1 MPMYDKILPIWEDDP
16 VLNKRLPE
24 FEQFEITSDTVFMLD
39 WDRAF
44 VQESWSLPDIIRYHV
59 FYGGITHVTSSI
71 TQLSG
76 YSPQE
81 MTGRPI
87 ADLFHK
93 EDMIYFRQRPE
104 SILMEADEG
113 MFCCR
118 LRHRNGNDVWTET
131 LLKIIRDRQ
140 GRPVG
145 LQGTIRDISKRKKD
159 QDALISAKRQLE
171 MFIDRHSDAIITFD
185 AALRVIRCNRAFELI
200 YGWSKQEW
208 LYKKAYELGLIPES
222 SKDEFNQQ
230 VQRVCAGLSVNGKEM
245 IHQTKTGELITVICG
260 MMPIHNVNGEFQGF
274 YFTARDI
281 TEQKKT
287 ESFLIR
293 NEKLAVA
300 GQLAAGVAHEI
311 RNPLTAL
318 KGFVQLL
325 MQQGANPT
333 YLEVMENE
341 LSRIEMIVGEL
352 LMLAKPQVF
361 QKKRYDLMKL
371 IRQVVTL
378 LEVQAQLHNIE
389 MNFIHKDAPI
399 YLECEETQLKQVL
412 VNVIKNAF
420 EAMPEGGR
428 LDIDVQVSTSNAR
441 ITVRDNGI
449 GLSKEQL
456 ERVGEPFFTTK
467 ELGTGLGLMMC
478 KRIMEQH
485 EGRLEMESELGKGT
499 SVHLYLP
506 ILPQDQQT

>member
-1 MPMYDKILPIWEDDP
+1 MLKRKMPIY
-16 VLNKRLPE
+16 
-24 FEQFEITSDTVFMLD
+24 EQFEITNDSVFMIE
-39 WDRAF
+39 WDRSF
-44 VQESWSLPDIIRYHV
+44 VQETWSLSDIIRFHI
-59 FYGGITHVTSSI
+59 FYGSITHVTSTI

-81 MTGRPI
+81 LIGRPL

-93 EDMIYFRQRPE
+93 EDMLYFRQSPE
-104 SILMEADEG
+104 SIIMEKDEG
-113 MFCCR
+113 MFCCK

-131 LLKIIRDRQ
+131 LLKVVRDRYH
-140 GRPVG
+140 RPVG
-145 LQGTIRDISKRKKD
+145 LQGTIRDISKRKQD

-171 MFIDRHSDAIITFD
+171 MFIDKHADAIITFD
-185 AALRVIRCNRAFELI
+185 ASLRVVKCNRAFELI
-200 YGWSKQEW
+200 YEWSEDDW
-208 LYKKAYELGLIPES
+208 LYKKADELSLIPET
-222 SKDEFNQQ
+222 SKEEFFRKIQQ
-230 VQRVCAGLSVNGKEM
+230 VCAGLSVNGQEM
-245 IHQTKTGELITVICG
+245 QHQTKTGKIITVIYD
-260 MMPIHNVNGEFQGF
+260 MMPIHDLNGDFQGF

-287 ESFLIR
+287 ELFLIR

-325 MQQGANPT
+325 MRQGGNKT

-352 LMLAKPQVF
+352 LVLAKPQVF

-371 IRQVVTL
+371 IGQVVTL
-378 LEVQAQLHNIE
+378 LEVQAQLNNIE
-389 MNFIHKDAPI
+389 MHLTHDQTPI
-399 YLECEETQLKQVL
+399 FLECAETQLKQVL
-412 VNVIKNAF
+412 VNLIKNAF
-420 EAMPEGGR
+420 EAMPNGGK
-428 LDIDVQVSTSNAR
+428 LDIEVQADDEKVR
-441 ITVRDNGI
+441 ISVRDNGV
-449 GLSKEQL
+449 GLSEEQL

-485 EGRLEMESELGKGT
+485 DGTLEMESQLGQGT

-506 ILPQDQQT
+506 ILTK